1 MRTVRFVG
9 FLLVLILAFSVTL
22 LVVTI
27 SNGKHLGHKKYDDEL
42 YKVNFKEIMKT
53 DNSFI
58 MFHTSR

>member
-9 FLLVLILAFSVTL
+9 FLLVLMLAFSVTL
-22 LVVTI
+22 LVVTM
-27 SNGKHLGHKKYDDEL
+27 SKSRNLGQKKYDDDL

-58 MFHTSR
+58 MFHSSR

>member
-1 MRTVRFVG
+1 MRTARFVG
-9 FLLVLILAFSVTL
+9 FLLVLIVAFSITL
-22 LVVTI
+22 LIITI
-27 SNGKHLGHKKYDDEL
+27 ATGKHPGEGKYGDDL